1 MPTTDTTDA
10 LRAIRALHCDADAVA
25 TLLSAIETQYGQWL
39 QDQDLIG
46 LDDTG
51 YGTLLDA
58 ESQISDLAVWY
69 SGAVRAASRQPLS
82 SIERAVLGERA

>member
-1 MPTTDTTDA
+1 MNTDTTEA
-10 LRAIRALHCDADAVA
+10 LRAIRALHCDPDAVA

-39 QDQDLIG
+39 QSQDLIG
-46 LDDTG
+46 QERTG

-58 ESQISDLAVWY
+58 ESQISDMADWH
-69 SGAVRAASRQPLS
+69 SGAVRAAARHPLS